1 MGEFMTLTTLKNGLR
16 IAFEQQDTARSAAIH
31 IYVACGNRN
40 ETADNMGVS
49 HFIEHM
55 VFKGTTTR
63 SAEEIASVT
72 DMLGGNINA
81 FTAKENT
88 CFFARA
94 LCEHVPTM
102 FEILCDMVCNPLFDK
117 KDMDTERGV
126 ILEEIGMYEDSAEDL
141 CADLLNEVVWQDNP
155 LSFNIL
161 GTRETVSNLAAED
174 LRAQMEKYYVPERI
188 VISLCGK
195 FDENA
200 VLEIINKYF
209 LDKKNTGNPVE
220 YNQDVFFEGIRLKN
234 KESEQTQ
241 IAYAFKGVPLNDKQR
256 YAIAIFSVIAGGGA
270 SSRLNRRIRE
280 ELGLVYSVYAYHCAY
295 MGGGM
300 FGVSAGLAAQNQKK
314 FLEESLNV
322 LHNLTES
329 ISEQEL
335 FRTKEQFKASTVMGM
350 ESVSGI
356 SSTMGRQLLL
366 QGDYIDM
373 DEVINEID
381 SIKLEDI
388 KNAAN
393 LLIDPKNIALC
404 VVGDPKEE
412 DFYRN
417 ILQQYC

>member
-1 MGEFMTLTTLKNGLR
+1 MTLKTLPNGLR
-16 IAFEQQDTARSAAIH
+16 IAFEQQETARSAAMH
-31 IYVACGNRN
+31 IYIACGNRN
-40 ETADNMGVS
+40 ETAEKMGVS

-72 DMLGGNINA
+72 DMLGGNVNA

-94 LCEHVPTM
+94 LSEHVPTM
-102 FEILCDMVCNPLFDK
+102 LEILCDMVCNPLFDK
-117 KDMDTERGV
+117 KDMNTERGV

-141 CADLLNEVVWQDNP
+141 CADLLNEVVWQNNP

-161 GTRETVSNLAAED
+161 GTRETVSKMEAED
-174 LRAQMEKYYVPERI
+174 LREHMDKYYVPERI

-200 VLEIINKYF
+200 VLELINSFFGGKM
-209 LDKKNTGNPVE
+209 NMGNPVV
-220 YNQDVFFEGIRLKN
+220 YDDDSFFEGIRLKN

-241 IAYAFKGVPLNDKQR
+241 ISYAFKGVPLNDRQR

-295 MGGGM
+295 MGGGV
-300 FGVSAGLAAQNQKK
+300 FGVSAGLAAPNQNK
-314 FLEESLNV
+314 FLEESFNV
-322 LHNLTES
+322 LHDLKES

-335 FRTKEQFKASTVMGM
+335 FRTKEQFKAGTVMGM

-366 QGDYIDM
+366 QDEYTDV
-373 DEVINEID
+373 DEVIREID
-381 SIKLEDI
+381 SVTLEDI
-388 KNAAN
+388 KEAAN

-404 VVGDPKEE
+404 VVGDPNEE